1 MASSGNSGSI
11 FALVMA
17 AGSSSRFGAT
27 KLLAELDGRPLVH
40 RALEAAA
47 SACGR
52 RTLLVLGHDW
62 RAVWSAAGPPLA
74 FGAFNDRYAQGLG
87 TSIAAGVRAVAHVAQ
102 GAIVMLAD
110 QPLVTGEHL
119 ERLVSAQAG
128 SDRKTVATSFAG
140 SIGPPVL
147 FPRAAFDALLELDG
161 DDGARRLLDDPRF
174 ELDCV
179 AFEPAAVDVDTPAD
193 LRRISRSA
201 RS

>member
-1 MASSGNSGSI
+1 MARSGISDPI

-27 KLLAELDGRPLVH
+27 KLLVELDGKPLVR
-40 RALEAAA
+40 RALEAAVG
-47 SACGR
+47 ACGR
-52 RTLLVLGHDW
+52 RALLVLGHDW

-74 FGAFNDRYAQGLG
+74 FGTFNDRYAEGLG
-87 TSIAAGVRAVAHVAQ
+87 TSIAAGVRAVAHVAR

-110 QPLVTGEHL
+110 QPFVTGEHL
-119 ERLVSAQAG
+119 QRLVTAQADG
-128 SDRKTVATSFAG
+128 DRNIVATSFAG

-147 FPRAAFDALLELDG
+147 FPRAAFDALLGLDG
-161 DDGARRLLDDPRF
+161 DDGARSVLDDPQF
-174 ELDCV
+174 DLASV

-193 LRRISRSA
+193 LRRISRNA